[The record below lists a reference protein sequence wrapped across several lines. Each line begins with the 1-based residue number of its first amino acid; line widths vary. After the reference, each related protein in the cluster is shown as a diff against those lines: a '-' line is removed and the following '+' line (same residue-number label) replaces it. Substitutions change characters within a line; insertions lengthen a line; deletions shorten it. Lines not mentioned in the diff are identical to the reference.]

1 MKCEV
6 GHCTNQHCMR
16 IEPLRSTFSGHNS
29 HNFISQDCCLQIKAT
44 LKHKESGRL
53 LSSDSC
59 TEQWV
64 LTGGVL
70 DVLRSETK
78 FKEKH

>member
-1 MKCEV
+1 M
-6 GHCTNQHCMR
+6 Q

-29 HNFISQDCCLQIKAT
+29 PNFISQDCRLQIQAA
-44 LKHKESGRL
+44 LKHKESGHL
-53 LSSDSC
+53 LNSDNH

-70 DVLRSETK
+70 DVLRSERK